1 MHIYDLADAGL
12 GQKPAV
18 LARGILICTETKGL
32 KFGAWS
38 EASKAKQSLWIAHS
52 LVEWWMP
59 KLLLLPGAPG

>member
-1 MHIYDLADAGL
+1 MLDI

-18 LARGILICTETKGL
+18 LARGILLSSVTKCI
-32 KFGAWS
+32 KVGAWS
-38 EASKAKQSLWIAHS
+38 EASKAKRLLWIAHS